1 MICGQQIC
9 GFESWLLC
17 FCAPTIGEFFSC
29 AAVRK
34 QYNLVADSAA
44 LEYMQKVVKS
54 RKETH
59 IMDSVKM
66 NVCVCA
72 LQLDH
77 VRQMWPMEVI
87 YYWTNVVNSHVSHL
101 LINQL

>member
-1 MICGQQIC
+1 
-9 GFESWLLC
+9 
-17 FCAPTIGEFFSC
+17 
-29 AAVRK
+29 
-34 QYNLVADSAA
+34 LVADSAA